1 MHSSASC
8 EGFCATVFHMWCLVP
23 KSWCVRGRVTWDSFR
38 TGLGWTV
45 STRPSHISV
54 QEAAGVFGVLLGVG
68 LLSGYGLCGDL
79 WRALS
84 GSCL

>member
-1 MHSSASC
+1 
-8 EGFCATVFHMWCLVP
+8 MWCLVP